1 MKQFFYLI
9 IEISKSQN
17 LIENITFKEETY
29 TKHSK
34 NKQIYSDKTPK
45 IIEEETNLEQ
55 NLKGQKD
62 DNGKSLLKAETI
74 SKIKK

>member
-1 MKQFFYLI
+1 LI

-34 NKQIYSDKTPK
+34 NKHIYSDEIPK
-45 IIEEETNLEQ
+45 IIEETNLEQ

-62 DNGKSLLKAETI
+62 DNVNSLLKTETI